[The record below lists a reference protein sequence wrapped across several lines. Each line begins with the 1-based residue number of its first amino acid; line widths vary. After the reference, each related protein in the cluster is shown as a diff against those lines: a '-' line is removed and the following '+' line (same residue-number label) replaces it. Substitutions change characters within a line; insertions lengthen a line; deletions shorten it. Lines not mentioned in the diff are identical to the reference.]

1 VKNKRVIIGGAVV
14 LLAAL
19 VLAYF
24 SIMGSTYYYNVS
36 DLLSHEPPLTD
47 QTLRVSGTLLPD
59 PVKEGLTLHFTIQ
72 DVTTDDTLSV
82 IYNGSV
88 PKTFKVGERLVIEG
102 QYDAINSIFIG
113 SNLIVKCSSKYKPA
127 T

>member
-1 VKNKRVIIGGAVV
+1 MRNKKFIIGGTVV

-19 VLAYF
+19 VLVYF
-24 SIMGSTYYYNVS
+24 SFMGSTYYYNVS

-59 PVKEGLTLHFTIQ
+59 PVKEGITLHFTIQ
-72 DVTTDDTLSV
+72 DVKTDDMLSV

-88 PKTFKVGERLVIEG
+88 PKTFKVGEQLVIEG
-102 QYDAINSIFIG
+102 QYDAINSIFRG
-113 SNLIVKCSSKYKPA
+113 SNMVSKCSSKYKPA